1 MADPFVGEIRL
12 FAGTYAPQGWL
23 ACDGSQIQISENEI
37 LFTLLGTTY
46 GGDGV
51 RTFALP
57 DLRNRLPVGQGTG
70 PALSPRTMG
79 QTFGAASVPL
89 TQAQLPAHSHT
100 IQGSADNA
108 TTGIPGPT
116 TVLATLASGTLY
128 DSGVPNPTLER
139 NLSPQSIPVVG
150 GSVPHSNLMPTT
162 ALNYIIAT
170 VGIYPQQA

>member
-12 FAGTYAPQGWL
+12 FAGSYAPQGWL
-23 ACDGSQIQISENEI
+23 ACDGSQVLISENEI

-57 DLRNRLPVGQGTG
+57 DLRNRLPVGQGSG
-70 PALSPRTMG
+70 PGLTSRVMG
-79 QTFGAASVPL
+79 QTFGVANVSL

-100 IQGSADNA
+100 IQGSADVA
-108 TTGIPGPT
+108 STGTPGAAS
-116 TVLATLASGTLY
+116 VLATLASGTLY

-139 NLSPQSIPVVG
+139 KLSPQSIPVVG
-150 GSVPHSNLMPTT
+150 GQAAHSNLMPTT

-170 VGIYPQQA
+170 IGVYPQQA

>member
-1 MADPFVGEIRL
+1 
-12 FAGTYAPQGWL
+12 
-23 ACDGSQIQISENEI
+23 
-37 LFTLLGTTY
+37 
-46 GGDGV
+46 
-51 RTFALP
+51 
-57 DLRNRLPVGQGTG
+57 
-70 PALSPRTMG
+70 
-79 QTFGAASVPL
+79 VPL

-108 TTGIPGPT
+108 TIGVPGPT

-170 VGIYPQQA
+170 VGVYPQQA